1 MILLIDNYD
10 SFSYNLYQLIGGIT
24 PDIRVIRND
33 EMTADEIMDL
43 KPSHIIVSPGPGR
56 PCDAGV
62 CEEVIK
68 TAAGKIP
75 ILGVCLGHQAICET
89 FGAEIT
95 YAKKLMHGK
104 KSVTTLDTT
113 SRLFR
118 GLPEKCEVARY
129 HSLAAS
135 EEGFPECLKVTARTD
150 DGEIMAVEHR
160 DYPIFGVQFHPESI
174 LTKDGRKMAENFLE
188 VTYMI
193 KEMIKKAAEGID
205 LTYDEAAEVTREI
218 MTGSTTPAQTAAYL
232 TALHIKGETTDEISA
247 SAYVMRDCADRVNYP
262 GDVLEIV
269 GTGGDGSNSIN
280 VSTISALVCA
290 AAGAKVAKHGNR
302 AASSKCG
309 TADCL
314 EALGVNISTDPAGS
328 VKLLDEVG
336 MCFLFAQKYH
346 SAMKYVGPVRKEIGI
361 PTVFNI
367 LGPLT
372 NPAHANVQLLGV
384 YKPEL
389 LMPMAKALTK
399 LGVKRGMA
407 VYGTDKLDEISVS
420 APTKVVEFS
429 DGNFE
434 EYEITPEQFGM
445 KRHDKSELAGGT
457 PAENAEAARCI
468 LYGEKS
474 AGRDAVLLNAGA
486 ALHILKGI
494 TIEDGIQLAADT
506 IDSGAAMKTLEK
518 YIKVSNEV
526 KA

>member
-1 MILLIDNYD
+1 
-10 SFSYNLYQLIGGIT
+10 
-24 PDIRVIRND
+24 
-33 EMTADEIMDL
+33 
-43 KPSHIIVSPGPGR
+43 
-56 PCDAGV
+56 
-62 CEEVIK
+62 
-68 TAAGKIP
+68 
-75 ILGVCLGHQAICET
+75 
-89 FGAEIT
+89 
-95 YAKKLMHGK
+95 
-104 KSVTTLDTT
+104 
-113 SRLFR
+113 
-118 GLPEKCEVARY
+118 
-129 HSLAAS
+129 
-135 EEGFPECLKVTARTD
+135 
-150 DGEIMAVEHR
+150 
-160 DYPIFGVQFHPESI
+160 
-174 LTKDGRKMAENFLE
+174 
-188 VTYMI
+188 MI
-193 KEMIKKAAEGID
+193 KEAIEKLMQAEN
-205 LTYDEAAEVTREI
+205 LTYDQVKESVDEI
-218 MTGSTTPAQTAAYL
+218 MTGQASPALIASFL
-232 TALHIKGETTDEISA
+232 TALSIKGETDEEIAGAAES
-247 SAYVMRDCADRVNYP
+247 MRSKALPLDSD
-262 GDVLEIV
+262 GDILDIV

-314 EALGVNISTDPAGS
+314 ESLGVNISTDPAGS

-384 YKPEL
+384 FKPEL

-468 LYGEKS
+468 LYGEKG

>member
-1 MILLIDNYD
+1 
-10 SFSYNLYQLIGGIT
+10 
-24 PDIRVIRND
+24 
-33 EMTADEIMDL
+33 
-43 KPSHIIVSPGPGR
+43 
-56 PCDAGV
+56 
-62 CEEVIK
+62 
-68 TAAGKIP
+68 
-75 ILGVCLGHQAICET
+75 
-89 FGAEIT
+89 
-95 YAKKLMHGK
+95 
-104 KSVTTLDTT
+104 
-113 SRLFR
+113 
-118 GLPEKCEVARY
+118 
-129 HSLAAS
+129 
-135 EEGFPECLKVTARTD
+135 
-150 DGEIMAVEHR
+150 
-160 DYPIFGVQFHPESI
+160 
-174 LTKDGRKMAENFLE
+174 
-188 VTYMI
+188 MI

-280 VSTISALVCA
+280 VSTISALVCS

-346 SAMKYVGPVRKEIGI
+346 
-361 PTVFNI
+361 NI

-384 YKPEL
+384 FKPEL

-468 LYGEKS
+468 LYGEKG

>member
-1 MILLIDNYD
+1 
-10 SFSYNLYQLIGGIT
+10 
-24 PDIRVIRND
+24 
-33 EMTADEIMDL
+33 
-43 KPSHIIVSPGPGR
+43 
-56 PCDAGV
+56 
-62 CEEVIK
+62 
-68 TAAGKIP
+68 
-75 ILGVCLGHQAICET
+75 
-89 FGAEIT
+89 
-95 YAKKLMHGK
+95 
-104 KSVTTLDTT
+104 
-113 SRLFR
+113 
-118 GLPEKCEVARY
+118 
-129 HSLAAS
+129 
-135 EEGFPECLKVTARTD
+135 
-150 DGEIMAVEHR
+150 
-160 DYPIFGVQFHPESI
+160 
-174 LTKDGRKMAENFLE
+174 
-188 VTYMI
+188 MI
-193 KEMIKKAAEGID
+193 KEAISKAMNKEN
-205 LTYDEAAEVTREI
+205 LTREEALQVMKEI
-218 MTGSTTPAQTAAYL
+218 MSGEAEQSQVAAFL
-232 TALHIKGETTDEISA
+232 VALHMKGETAEEISA
-247 SAYVMRDCADRVNYP
+247 CAEGMRSFATKLDR
-262 GDVLEIV
+262 GDMNVIDIV
-269 GTGGDGSNSIN
+269 GTGGDRSNTFNI
-280 VSTISALVCA
+280 STTAAIVTA
-290 AAGAKVAKHGNR
+290 AAGVAVAKHGNR

-314 EALGVNISTDPAGS
+314 ETLGVNLMLEPEKNAKVLKDTN
-328 VKLLDEVG
+328 L
-336 MCFLFAQKYH
+336 CFLFAQKYH

-468 LYGEKS
+468 LYGEKG